1 LEVIKKHRGTSFVE
15 LAIAMSILLVVI
27 SISIVRVN
35 RDSLVFDSTVTRVKT
50 DIRRIIVMGQ
60 DDYYTYRMSF
70 YRGYYTV
77 SRDGME
83 IFKRYQGDHTHVLSG
98 TRLEFRGIKRMGA
111 PGGGGSLYVF
121 NDRTKNLERI
131 TYIPASGRGTSYKDD
146 YLKKKIMIDNWLSEL
161 K

>member
-1 LEVIKKHRGTSFVE
+1 MEVIKKHRGTSFVE

-98 TRLEFRGIKRMGA
+98 TSYL
-111 PGGGGSLYVF
+111 S
-121 NDRTKNLERI
+121 
-131 TYIPASGRGTSYKDD
+131 TYISF
-146 YLKKKIMIDNWLSEL
+146 I
-161 K
+161 